1 MSISAEQTIQQNT
14 YELEKYITKYY
25 SLKKES
31 DVNTMAD
38 IIIMAIVRSGVE
50 FRRLLHDMKK
60 GILDIA
66 EFNSTKNGNIYDFI
80 PPKYQYIAVRCLE
93 IKVGSN
99 GGMANIGKGEWL
111 ISLLS
116 GIDPTTNTPCAK
128 MIKNGRGDI
137 QFKKKNWEIKFNGG
151 KICCDQ
157 TPGTE
162 VQNRFIAL
170 LKDEGIPINK
180 DDPLAKWVPFRVT
193 DKYSDEKKNRYN
205 AKYYQAIT
213 KEEHDSLTD
222 NELKKL
228 FIDQAYKNCFNK
240 SDTII
245 IFNKNGDFIRFDNIH
260 EANEY
265 YADKLH
271 LLRGNNGF
279 EIRAKQKNPP
289 SLYCHV
295 FN

>member
-1 MSISAEQTIQQNT
+1 MSFSMKQKIIEI
-14 YELEKYITKYY
+14 EKYINKYY
-25 SLKKES
+25 SLKKKEDTS
-31 DVNTMAD
+31 TMAD
-38 IIIMAIVRSGVE
+38 IIIMAAMRNEIDFQE
-50 FRRLLHDMKK
+50 LLDDMEI
-60 GILDIA
+60 GILDIVR
-66 EFNSTKNGNIYDFI
+66 FNSTKNGNIFMDFI
-80 PPKYQYIAVRCLE
+80 PSKYRDIAVRCLE

-111 ISLLS
+111 ISLMS

-151 KICCDQ
+151 KICCNQ

-170 LKDEGIPINK
+170 LKDEGILINE
-180 DDPLAKWVPFRVT
+180 DDPLAKWIPFRVT
-193 DKYSDEKKNRYN
+193 DKYSDEEKNKYN

-271 LLRGNNGF
+271 LLRGKNGF